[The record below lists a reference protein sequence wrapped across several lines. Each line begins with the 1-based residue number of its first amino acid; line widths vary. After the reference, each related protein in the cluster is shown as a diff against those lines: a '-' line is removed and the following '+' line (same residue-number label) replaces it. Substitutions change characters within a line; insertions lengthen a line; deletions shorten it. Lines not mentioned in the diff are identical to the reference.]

1 MEGQVMFNDPGHWFP
16 NAVFTNV
23 FGILV
28 ILVFLSDYLI
38 PRQKN
43 RSAQRPVQ
51 HKDRGSFLLI
61 YISTLLGFAAGIV
74 LRYQNKG
81 ILTGVFQ
88 YIGLLVML
96 TGSLFRSWSLVSL
109 GTFFSRIVQIETEH
123 RIIKTGPYRWI
134 RHPAYTGMIV
144 TNVGVIMALG
154 TWLGALIV
162 LVLMLVSTLYRI
174 RVEEALLL
182 ETFGNE
188 YRDYMSQ
195 TWRLFPGW

>member
-1 MEGQVMFNDPGHWFP
+1 MFKDPGHWFP
-16 NAVFTNV
+16 NSLFANV
-23 FGILV
+23 FGLLV

-43 RSAQRPVQ
+43 RSTQGPVQ
-51 HKDRGSFLLI
+51 HGDRGSFILI
-61 YISTLLGFAAGIV
+61 YISTLLGFAVGIL

-81 ILTGVFQ
+81 IWAGAFQ
-88 YIGLLVML
+88 YIGLLTML
-96 TGSLFRSWSLVSL
+96 AGSLIRSWALLSL
-109 GTFFSRIVQIETEH
+109 GAFFSRVVQIETEH

-134 RHPAYTGMIV
+134 RHPAYTGMIIA
-144 TNVGVIMALG
+144 NVGAIMALG

-162 LVLMLVSTLYRI
+162 LVLMLFSTLYRI

-182 ETFGNE
+182 EAFGTE